1 MTDNCDLATVA
12 EAESLHT
19 TLMVLLQS
27 NFAAVTTTSEWIA
40 AVRSGAALPE
50 SNLVESALRGRFAAT
65 APPTPNIVN

>member
-12 EAESLHT
+12 EAESLQT

-27 NFAAVTTTSEWIA
+27 NFAAVTTTSGWIA

-50 SNLVESALRGRFAAT
+50 HNLVESALRGRSAVT
-65 APPTPNIVN
+65 AHPTPNIVN